1 MVDKE
6 TDEKLRDIQDL
17 LSFEDEGGPCPPT
30 CELHVKKKDL
40 DNKEHIH

>member
-6 TDEKLRDIQDL
+6 TDEELRDIQDL
-17 LSFEDEGGPCPPT
+17 LRFEDGGGPYPPA
-30 CELHVKKKDL
+30 CELHVKTRDL